1 MFEYMKI
8 IFLCNFLR
16 DLIYIIEMFNDILL
30 LEDIDIYYFNCM
42 GNVSI

>member
-1 MFEYMKI
+1 MFEYIKI
-8 IFLCNFLR
+8 TFLCNVLR
-16 DLIYIIEMFNDILL
+16 DLIYIIEIFNDTVL